1 MGILGNKATLNRVLL
16 CSPFTIN
23 SQVVQGGIAIWAQN
37 IVDYYHSMDCDV
49 QLKVLPYDRRSDAK
63 ACKSIVKRAW
73 LGIKDY
79 RNPIKET
86 KRQLSN
92 GHYDV
97 LHLCTS
103 ASISLTKD
111 LIVLLHAKRKGIKTV
126 VHFHFGRIPD
136 IKESRNWEWNLLKS
150 VVKLADAT
158 VVMDMK
164 SFTALKDYGFCNV
177 HYLPNPLSQKIARQV
192 MQESSI
198 VHREENRISFV
209 GHVIPTKGVYELVEA
224 CRDIEGIKLR
234 IVGKV
239 SDDVKKKMVDLSGGG
254 DWMEFKGEIGHS
266 EVIRELLAT
275 EIFAL
280 PTYTEGFPN
289 VILES
294 MACGCAI
301 VSTPVGAI
309 PEMLDLNSEAPCGLS
324 ADVYDVDGLRK
335 NILYFVNNKGKAKE
349 YAARAQNRVNKMYA
363 VPEIW
368 KQLLRIWQSLVD

>member
-1 MGILGNKATLNRVLL
+1 MEISGNVSTLNRVLL
-16 CSPFTIN
+16 CSPFNIN

-37 IVDYYHSMDCDV
+37 IVDYYRSLDCNV
-49 QLKVLPYDRRSDAK
+49 QLKVLPYDRRTDAK
-63 ACKSIVKRAW
+63 AYKSIVKRAW
-73 LGIKDY
+73 LGLIDY

-86 KRQLSN
+86 KRQLSID
-92 GHYDV
+92 HFDV

-111 LIVLLHAKRKGIKTV
+111 LIVLRLAKRKGVKTV
-126 VHFHFGRIPD
+126 IHFHFGRIPD
-136 IKESRNWEWNLLKS
+136 VKESRNWEWILLKR
-150 VVKLADAT
+150 VINLADAA
-158 VVMDMK
+158 VVMDMDSLK
-164 SFTALKDYGFCNV
+164 VLKDYGFSNV
-177 HYLPNPLSQKIARQV
+177 HYLPNPLSQKIKQQIE
-192 MQESSI
+192 QESSI
-198 VHREENRISFV
+198 VQREESRISFV
-209 GHVIPTKGVYELVEA
+209 GHVIPTKGVYELAEA
-224 CRDIEGIKLR
+224 CRDIEGVKLC

-239 SDDVKKKMVDLSGGG
+239 SHNVKVKMVELSGGG
-254 DWMEFKGEIGHS
+254 DWMEFKGEISHS

-363 VPEIW
+363 VSEIW
-368 KQLLRIWQSLVD
+368 KQLLKIWQSLVD

>member
-1 MGILGNKATLNRVLL
+1 MKVLL
-16 CSPFTIN
+16 CTPYLIAPH
-23 SQVVQGGIAIWAQN
+23 VIQGGIAIWAQN
-37 IVDYYHSMDCDV
+37 MMDYYHSLDSDV
-49 QLKVLPYDRRSDAK
+49 QLKVLPYDRRTDAK
-63 ACKSIVKRAW
+63 ACKSILKRAW
-73 LGIKDY
+73 WGYKDY
-79 RNPIKET
+79 RDPIKET
-86 KRQLSN
+86 KRQLSV
-92 GHYDV
+92 GHFDA

-111 LIVLLHAKRKGIKTV
+111 LIVLRDAKRKGVKTV

-136 IKESRNWEWNLLKS
+136 LKQRGNWEWKLLKR
-150 VVKLADAT
+150 VVKLADAA

-164 SFTALKDYGFCNV
+164 SFKALKDNGFNNV
-177 HYLPNPLSQKIARQV
+177 HYLPNPLSQKIVRQI
-192 MQESSI
+192 MQESNI

-209 GHVIPTKGVYELVEA
+209 GHVIPTKGVYELVKA

-234 IVGKV
+234 FVGKV

-309 PEMLDLNSEAPCGLS
+309 PEMLDLNSEVPCGLS
-324 ADVYDVDGLRK
+324 AEVYDVEGLR
-335 NILYFVNNKGKAKE
+335 NSILYFKNNKGKAIE

-368 KQLLRIWQSLVD
+368 KQLLRIWQSLID